1 MKLPSSMRIR
11 IALDRV
17 GEPALTQLH
26 AMIVATPGS
35 GKILLDFEQ
44 RDDYLV
50 VLEPEGLGVAADKAF
65 IERVEELV
73 GAGTVRIIE

>member
-1 MKLPSSMRIR
+1 M
-11 IALDRV
+11 
-17 GEPALTQLH
+17 
-26 AMIVATPGS
+26 VATPGS

-50 VLEPEGLGVAADKAF
+50 VLEPGGFGVAADRAF